1 MLTKRF
7 EEAVA
12 YAAAVHAGDV
22 RKGTEGSSAAPGAG
36 TAGAPAPGAGVPY
49 LAHLLAVAALV
60 LEGGGDETAAL
71 GALLHDA
78 AEDGGGAPRLA
89 DIERR
94 FGPDVAAI
102 VEACSDSLA
111 EDSAQKAPWWE
122 RKRAYLAKLPEEPA
136 AALLVSLADK
146 LHNARAIL
154 LDLRTP
160 GIGHAVWERFK
171 PESDQL
177 WYYRS
182 LVDAFRTC
190 SASRLVD
197 ELDRVV
203 TAIEQECQAQRHPWA
218 RSYRVWPSRLYAGAY
233 PGASPPA
240 SPPGEAQAKLDA
252 LLAAGVTLFLDLTQE
267 GENSLAPYAH
277 LLDGRARHTR
287 LAVRDVSCPPPQRM
301 REILAAIDA
310 ELAGGGTVYVH
321 CYGGH
326 GRTGTVVGCH
336 LVEQGVTAADA
347 LQRVAFWRRG
357 TPDEQRRSPET
368 DEQCRFVEAWQPR
381 R

>member
-1 MLTKRF
+1 MMGSMPEGMLTERF
-7 EEAVA
+7 AEAVA

-22 RKGTEGSSAAPGAG
+22 RKGTE
-36 TAGAPAPGAGVPY
+36 GVPY

-94 FGPDVAAI
+94 FGPEVAAI

-111 EDSAQKAPWWE
+111 EDATRKAPWWE
-122 RKRAYLAKLPEEPA
+122 RKRAYLAKLPDEPEA
-136 AALLVSLADK
+136 ARLVSLADK

-160 GIGHAVWERFK
+160 GIGHTVWERFK
-171 PESDQL
+171 PESDQI

-182 LVDAFRTC
+182 LVDVFRRCT
-190 SASRLVD
+190 AGRLVD

-218 RSYRVWPSRLYAGAY
+218 RSYRVWPARLYAGAY
-233 PGASPPA
+233 PGTYPGAKPGATAQA
-240 SPPGEAQAKLDA
+240 SPPGDAQAKLDA
-252 LLAAGVTLFLDLTQE
+252 LLAAGVTLFLDLTE
-267 GENSLAPYAH
+267 ERENSLAPYAH
-277 LLDGRARHTR
+277 LLDGRARHVR
-287 LAVRDVSCPPPQRM
+287 LPVRDVSCPPPQRM
-301 REILAAIDA
+301 GEILDAIDA

-336 LVEQGVTAADA
+336 LVERGVTAADA
-347 LQRVAFWRRG
+347 LERVAFWRRG
-357 TPDEQRRSPET
+357 TPDEPKRSPET
-368 DEQCRFVEAWQPR
+368 DEQWRFVAAWQPR